1 MGKGREPISG
11 ARNRMADA
19 TAEYQHRFRAGRER
33 IHTAATMELRKS
45 DLAAK
50 KYTTADDSAAGE

>member
-1 MGKGREPISG
+1 
-11 ARNRMADA
+11 MADA
-19 TAEYQHRFRAGRER
+19 TAEYQHRFRAGKKR